1 MKTTFAKPYDMSL
14 VVYSADQYVKN
25 LGGNIVDLAQ
35 TAFSTMSA
43 PSMSEVV
50 ETLTFIMDEIGN
62 FKTGNTL
69 LGEAMS
75 YSLFNAWLEELNLVE
90 YSKDVD
96 FNIKPT
102 MYAEA
107 IHWVDDAG
115 EIITLVPVIAWDIC
129 TGEEQSPTNLV
140 SIMGQTF
147 VIAL

>member
-25 LGGNIVDLAQ
+25 LGGNIVDLSQ
-35 TAFSTMSA
+35 VAFSTMSA

-115 EIITLVPVIAWDIC
+115 EIITLVPVIAWDIVKG
-129 TGEEQSPTNLV
+129 GEESPKNLV